1 MSNKANSRE
10 LLKHAFET
18 MRSLK
23 KGEIDVDT
31 AKAQAGLLKQSNNI
45 LKYELDR
52 AIALQKYD
60 NISIREIED
69 LE

>member
-1 MSNKANSRE
+1 MAIKANSRE

-18 MRSLK
+18 MQQLK
-23 KGEIDVDT
+23 KNQIDVDT

-52 AIALQKYD
+52 AVAHQKYENLD
-60 NISIREIED
+60 LREIED
-69 LE
+69 N

>member
-1 MSNKANSRE
+1 MTKANSKS

-18 MRSLK
+18 MMALK
-23 KGEIDVDT
+23 NQEIDIDQ

-52 AIALQKYD
+52 AVAISKHENLKLR
-60 NISIREIED
+60 NIEE
-69 LE
+69 